1 MWLATLG
8 MEVEMWGASKVG
20 LEKAKRLATSQNMP
34 LQTKQI
40 DLNEADWSQ
49 DMYDMVI
56 CIVDH
61 FPPHVREKAFAG
73 IQKMLLPDGFFLTE
87 VYSTH
92 QLAYGKVART
102 TLPYCTPKKCS
113 INSMTISYRSSYTR
127 RSSGEKKAR
136 SITVNPL

>member
-20 LEKAKRLATSQNMP
+20 LEKAKRLATSKNMP

-73 IQKMLLPDGFFLTE
+73 IQQTLRPGGLFLSE
-87 VYSTH
+87 VYATH

-102 TLPYCTPKKCS
+102 TPHFFTPKRCS
-113 INSMTISYRSSYTR
+113 TN
-127 RSSGEKKAR
+127 
-136 SITVNPL
+136 